1 MNQFWSAENEPNF
14 WSFSIPRGPNSGAPG
29 VTIPTQGA
37 AAFRGPR
44 PPFKR
49 IVLAPAALFPRLGGH
64 VSWPPWAFNVGPC
77 RAYLS
82 WPQKFGF
89 PAFAATARP
98 ITDRNG

>member
-1 MNQFWSAENEPNF
+1 MNPIFANF
-14 WSFSIPRGPNSGAPG
+14 LFPAVRISGAPG

-44 PPFKR
+44 PPFRR
-49 IVLAPAALFPRLGGH
+49 IVLAPAAFFPRLGGH

-89 PAFAATARP
+89 PAFAATVRP